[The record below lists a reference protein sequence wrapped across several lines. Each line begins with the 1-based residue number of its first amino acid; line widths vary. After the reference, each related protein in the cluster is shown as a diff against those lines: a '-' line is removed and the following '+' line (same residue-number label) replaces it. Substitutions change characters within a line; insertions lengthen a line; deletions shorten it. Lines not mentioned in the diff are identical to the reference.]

1 MKEDDVEVEWDKVHD
16 QIENSIET
24 IKTIEWENAKTKE
37 GLDWDF
43 IEEKVNVMITE
54 INTNS
59 ETVRDSIKKV
69 EVEAVPELI
78 PSVQN

>member
-16 QIENSIET
+16 QIENSIQT
-24 IKTIEWENAKTKE
+24 IKTIEWENVKTKE

>member
-24 IKTIEWENAKTKE
+24 IKTIEWESAKTEE